1 MRRRAHDQWRDDA
14 GGAVSEARRLI
25 QVVTRGLATV
35 AQPAAAAQTWAE
47 AEGHGAQLH
56 SRFLNLMAKPPNPQ
70 LGGAVSTSDRSL
82 QALRAAVDSDRGLRL
97 GPPAPTEAQLSY
109 SEAVVRERATEFNQA
124 VVELSANLTAR

>member
-14 GGAVSEARRLI
+14 RGAVSESRHLM
-25 QVVTRGLATV
+25 QVVTHGLATLD
-35 AQPAAAAQTWAE
+35 QPAAAAQTWAE
-47 AEGHGAQLH
+47 ADDRGAQLH
-56 SRFLNLMAKPPNPQ
+56 ARLLPLMANSPNPQ
-70 LGGAVSTSDRSL
+70 LGGAVATADRSL

-124 VVELSANLTAR
+124 VDELSARLTE